1 MADGYRLKMN
11 PNGSYT
17 AEWVT
22 HHGDLNICMDPVADT
37 PVFASQP
44 RTCEDCKG
52 KGKIEL
58 FVSIETCRKCGG
70 KGTV

>member
-1 MADGYRLKMN
+1 MATIEIDEFGRFRLPMN
-11 PNGSYT
+11 HPAFIVEGCDFGPS
-17 AEWVT
+17 
-22 HHGDLNICMDPVADT
+22 